1 MKGGA
6 TPQIVV
12 QFKEVLGRFLYSLG
26 LNSSLVTIASPFI
39 VLGFASK
46 TQRIFERGL
55 GSEPP

>member
-26 LNSSLVTIASPFI
+26 LNSSLVTITLPLFI
-39 VLGFASK
+39 MGFASDP
-46 TQRIFERGL
+46 QHIFKRGL
-55 GSEPP
+55 SSEPR